1 MHRHE
6 NKKFNPYI
14 EVERLEDLPASE
26 EGLVCHYAF
35 QYLDFTKA
43 EDYAISNHFCDC
55 IFMGCEMPEAMPR
68 RMCENCLIFP
78 RMGMVF
84 KAFANC
90 LYTGETL
97 YEGYDPDDEST
108 YGQCFDQRVYKD
120 YLECGKKA
128 WDIRVTLARSIHDHA
143 MGDAMHDLLAEY
155 GEGNTIAI
163 MGGHAMKRT
172 EESYAKI
179 ARISKRLTEHGKLM
193 ISGGGPGAME
203 ATHLGAWM
211 AGRSD
216 EEFERALAIMAEAPT
231 FRDAGWLSTSFKVMK
246 EFPQTTY
253 RSLGVPTWLYGHEP
267 STPLATDIAKYFE
280 NSIREDSLLSIA
292 TGGVIYSPG
301 SAGTMQ
307 EIFQDAAQNHYESC
321 GYASPMVFLGVD
333 FYTKE
338 LPVYPF
344 LQSLVEKGKYQNLIL
359 SITDSIDEVVTALV

>member
-1 MHRHE
+1 MHDHKHKE
-6 NKKFNPYI
+6 FNPYRQI
-14 EVERLEDLPASE
+14 ERIEDLPQPE

-35 QYLDFTKA
+35 QYLDFNQA

-55 IFMGCEMPEAMPR
+55 IFMGCEMPESMPR
-68 RMCENCLIFP
+68 RMCENCLVFP

-90 LYTGETL
+90 LYTGDTL
-97 YEGYDPDDEST
+97 YEGYDPADEST
-108 YGQCFDQRVYKD
+108 YADCFDQRVYKD
-120 YLECGKKA
+120 YLENGKQA

-143 MGDAMHDLLAEY
+143 MSDAMHDLLARY
-155 GEGNTIAI
+155 GEGATVAI

-172 EESYAKI
+172 DETYAKV
-179 ARISKRLTEHGKLM
+179 ARISKKLTEHGKLM

-211 AGRSD
+211 AGRSED
-216 EEFERALAIMAEAPT
+216 ELDKALAIMAEAPT
-231 FRDAGWLSTSFKVMK
+231 FRDPGWLSTAFRVRS
-246 EFPQTTY
+246 EYPQTRY

-267 STPLATDIAKYFE
+267 ATPLATDIAKYFE

-333 FYTKE
+333 FYTRE
-338 LPVYPF
+338 MPVYPF
-344 LQSLVEKGKYQNLIL
+344 LQSLVEKGRYKNLIL
-359 SITDSIDEVVTALV
+359 SITDSIDDVVCALL